1 MKTDAYTK
9 AFTRTLAG
17 TLLDLKAAVERSD
30 KSEAYLQYALA
41 CGLIGG
47 AALSGG
53 ISKQAGQKLLITLE
67 ETRSALVDA
76 FGDAPAVSTHL
87 IN

>member
-1 MKTDAYTK
+1 MKTDSHTK

-17 TLLDLKAAVERSD
+17 TLHDLKMAVERSD
-30 KSEAYLQYALA
+30 KSEAYVQYAMA

-53 ISKQAGQKLLITLE
+53 ISKQAGQQLLVTLAA
-67 ETRSALVDA
+67 TRSVLMDA
-76 FGDAPAVSTHL
+76 FGDAPAVSVPL

>member
-1 MKTDAYTK
+1 MKTDAYAQ

-17 TLLDLKAAVERSD
+17 ALIDFKTAVERGD
-30 KSEAYLQYALA
+30 KSNAHLQYALA

-67 ETRSALVDA
+67 ETRTALMDA
-76 FGDAPAVSTHL
+76 FGEAPAVAVPV

>member
-1 MKTDAYTK
+1 MKTK
-9 AFTRTLAG
+9 AHAQAFANTLAAA
-17 TLLDLKAAVERSD
+17 LLDFKTAVDSSD
-30 KSEAYLQYALA
+30 RSEAHIQYAFA

-53 ISKQAGQKLLITLE
+53 ISKQAGQNLLITLE
-67 ETRSALVDA
+67 ETRKALMDA
-76 FGDAPAVSTHL
+76 FGEAPTISAPL

>member
-1 MKTDAYTK
+1 MKTEAHAQ

-17 TLLDLKAAVERSD
+17 ALLDFKAAVERRD
-30 KSEAYLQYALA
+30 KSEAHLQYTLV

-67 ETRSALVDA
+67 ETRAALMDA
-76 FGDAPAVSTHL
+76 FGEAPKVSVPS